1 MKNVLLVIGL
11 LSLMVSGA
19 MAQVEKGDK
28 EIQALGTLTFV
39 EGASAM
45 LMQGT
50 YGVFVTPEIELGAGP
65 TIMYFSAYGFS
76 YTVVGGV
83 FFGRYNFNVN
93 TKRVPYLSAVWYQAD
108 FSPDYGDFTDYSYV
122 QIFRHRIPCLR
133 HVSQPWLFAGRR
145 VGRHD
150 DNGRSLRFL
159 LGPDIPAIRHRGEVQ

>member
-1 MKNVLLVIGL
+1 MKNVLFVVGL
-11 LSLMVSGA
+11 LTLMVSGA

-39 EGASAM
+39 EGASAV

-108 FSPDYGDFTDYSYV
+108 FSPDIGDFTDYSYV
-122 QIFRHRIPCLR
+122 QFG
-133 HVSQPWLFAGRR
+133 AGTKFF
-145 VGRHD
+145 VTEYLAYDMSANLGF
-150 DNGRSLRFL
+150 SLGSGSAVMTIMGGLSAFF
-159 LGPDIPAIRHRGEVQ
+159 